1 MGDPHAVPL
10 PASRGS
16 LDSVRGSDSLHGR
29 VASTSRSAAGPLDS
43 VDEDQTAGDEAWFA
57 DGDEHEQPLAPPDEQ
72 DDSAQQPE
80 AEEEPPVGDA
90 VSVAVD
96 ASGDQPADPPQTPP
110 PDEPVAYAD
119 EGTED
124 DERTRA
130 LEDELER
137 TRADRDA
144 WEEQYQGLLAKL
156 TTMRSTVGDKLRQ
169 DADELDRREQE
180 IADLRAANDDL
191 SQTVETLKAE
201 LIQSHGDADAL
212 HTELEKLRA
221 RAFDSE
227 RANTDEAQQREIA
240 LRESQEDLER
250 VRIERDEWEGEAM
263 RERVRREELAARQGQ
278 IEMELAQAKADR
290 ETLRE
295 ERDREAESA
304 ANLSAVL
311 EEFQATKDRELQ
323 GMLGDLQDRLY
334 ETERALTTFRKRAEE
349 AESRLHG
356 AHNDSQKVLDLA
368 KEVKEKN
375 LLIGK
380 LRHEAVILNEHL
392 IEAMRRLKRDSGEN
406 SVDRRL
412 VSNVLITFITT
423 PRGDS
428 KRFEMLQLIAS
439 ILSWTDDQREKVGL
453 QRASGALSSSSIISS
468 GRAGARGHSRS
479 GKGKAVEDDGVENES
494 FSNLWIE
501 FLLKEAGQGATAG
514 GPGAVGSPSSS
525 SGPTSPPLSP
535 NGSRLDLPPL
545 GSPPVATPPTTRRP
559 GLSSFFSS
567 NGGGTASS
575 PSTSS
580 ATPSIKEEG
589 AS

>member
-1 MGDPHAVPL
+1 MSDPHSVPL
-10 PASRGS
+10 PASRDS
-16 LDSVRGSDSLHGR
+16 LDSVRGMDSLHPG
-29 VASTSRSAAGPLDS
+29 
-43 VDEDQTAGDEAWFA
+43 GDEAWFQEEGVEVDQSA
-57 DGDEHEQPLAPPDEQ
+57 QEHEKPA
-72 DDSAQQPE
+72 
-80 AEEEPPVGDA
+80 
-90 VSVAVD
+90 
-96 ASGDQPADPPQTPP
+96 ADPPQAVDEEEEQPLPP
-110 PDEPVAYAD
+110 SGDDERHDLAPNDENAYGQGDA
-119 EGTED
+119 

-201 LIQSHGDADAL
+201 LIQSHADSDAL

-227 RANTDEAQQREIA
+227 RANTDEAQQRELA

-278 IEMELAQAKADR
+278 IEMELAHAKADR

-295 ERDREAESA
+295 ERDREMESA

-323 GMLGDLQDRLY
+323 GMLGDLQDRLH
-334 ETERALTTFRKRAEE
+334 ETERALTAYRKRAEE
-349 AESRLHG
+349 AENRLHG
-356 AHNDSQKVLDLA
+356 AHDDSQKVLDLA

-453 QRASGALSSSSIISS
+453 QRASGALSSSSVISS
-468 GRAGARGHSRS
+468 GRAGARGHARS
-479 GKGKAVEDDGVENES
+479 GKGKAVEDEGVENES

-501 FLLKEAGQGATAG
+501 FLLKEAGQGAASTGG
-514 GPGAVGSPSSS
+514 GPAAGSPSS
-525 SGPTSPPLSP
+525 SGPTSPRLSE
-535 NGSRLDLPPL
+535 NGSRLDLPTL
-545 GSPPVATPPTTRRP
+545 GSPPPPSTTSTTRRP
-559 GLSSFFSS
+559 SLTSLFSS
-567 NGGGTASS
+567 NGGGGASS
-575 PSTSS
+575 SAPTSS

>member
-1 MGDPHAVPL
+1 MSDPHTVPL

-16 LDSVRGSDSLHGR
+16 LDSTRGSEGLPR
-29 VASTSRSAAGPLDS
+29 PLASTSQSAAADHAPLDA
-43 VDEDQTAGDEAWFA
+43 VDEDHAGGDEAWFA
-57 DGDEHEQPLAPPDEQ
+57 DGDG
-72 DDSAQQPE
+72 
-80 AEEEPPVGDA
+80 EEPA
-90 VSVAVD
+90 VTRIEPDTPAECDEGAPAEPRPAAAAADD
-96 ASGDQPADPPQTPP
+96 ASGDQQSRDLAPE
-110 PDEPVAYAD
+110 DEAIAYDGGA
-119 EGTED
+119 
-124 DERTRA
+124 DERTLA

-144 WEEQYQGLLAKL
+144 WEEQYHGLLAKL
-156 TTMRSTVGDKLRQ
+156 TTMRNTVGDKLRQ

-191 SQTVETLKAE
+191 TQTVETLKTE
-201 LIQSHGDADAL
+201 LIQSHADSDAL

-227 RANTDEAQQREIA
+227 RANTDEAQQRELA
-240 LRESQEDLER
+240 LREAQEDLER

-263 RERVRREELAARQGQ
+263 RERVRREELATRQGQ

-295 ERDREAESA
+295 ERDRETESA

-323 GMLGDLQDRLY
+323 GMLGDLQDRLH
-334 ETERALTTFRKRAEE
+334 ETERALATYRKRAEE
-349 AESRLHG
+349 AENRLHG
-356 AHNDSQKVLDLA
+356 AHDDSQKVLDLA
-368 KEVKEKN
+368 REVKEKN

-453 QRASGALSSSSIISS
+453 QRASGALSSSSVISS
-468 GRAGARGHSRS
+468 GRAGARGHARS
-479 GKGKAVEDDGVENES
+479 GKGKAVEEEGVENES

-501 FLLKEAGQGATAG
+501 FLLKEAGQGAAG
-514 GPGAVGSPSSS
+514 GGAAGSSSS
-525 SGPTSPPLSP
+525 SGPTSPPLSE
-535 NGSRLDLPPL
+535 NGGSRSDLPTL
-545 GSPPVATPPTTRRP
+545 GSPPLSTTSTRRP
-559 GLSSFFSS
+559 SLTSLFSS
-567 NGGGTASS
+567 SSHGGASS
-575 PSTSS
+575 VPTSS
-580 ATPSIKEEG
+580 APPSIKEEG

>member
-1 MGDPHAVPL
+1 MTEPHDVPL
-10 PASRGS
+10 PPSRGS
-16 LDSVRGSDSLHGR
+16 LDSLRDSGGGGGAHR
-29 VASTSRSAAGPLDS
+29 ATASTLRNGPSALEAVDEGGTDAAGDAGWFEEQTQPP
-43 VDEDQTAGDEAWFA
+43 EDAEDPAEGPPEGETEDPDQQQHHRDATSGDDQDPANGEVS
-57 DGDEHEQPLAPPDEQ
+57 PDE
-72 DDSAQQPE
+72 
-80 AEEEPPVGDA
+80 GDM
-90 VSVAVD
+90 
-96 ASGDQPADPPQTPP
+96 
-110 PDEPVAYAD
+110 
-119 EGTED
+119 

-156 TTMRSTVGDKLRQ
+156 TTMRNTVGDKLRQ

-201 LIQSHGDADAL
+201 LIQSHADAESL
-212 HTELEKLRA
+212 HNEMEKLRS

-227 RANTDEAQQREIA
+227 QASTDEAQQREIA
-240 LRESQEDLER
+240 LRETQEDLER

-278 IEMELAQAKADR
+278 IEMDLAQAKADR

-295 ERDREAESA
+295 ERDREMESA
-304 ANLSAVL
+304 ANLNAVL
-311 EEFQATKDRELQ
+311 EEFQANKDRELQ
-323 GMLGDLQDRLY
+323 GILGDLQDQLHEAQRSLATY
-334 ETERALTTFRKRAEE
+334 RQRADE
-349 AESRLHG
+349 AEARLHG
-356 AHNDSQKVLDLA
+356 AHDDSQRVLDLS

-453 QRASGALSSSSIISS
+453 QRASGQLSSNSSISS
-468 GRAGARGHSRS
+468 SRRSGARGHARS
-479 GKGKAVEDDGVENES
+479 GKSAAVEEEGVENES

-501 FLLKEAGQGATAG
+501 FLLKEAGQGAA
-514 GPGAVGSPSSS
+514 GPGAGASKPSA
-525 SGPTSPPLSP
+525 TSPPLSDA
-535 NGSRLDLPPL
+535 GSRLDMPSL
-545 GSPPVATPPTTRRP
+545 GSPPLSATSPSPKRSSLT
-559 GLSSFFSS
+559 SFFSS
-567 NGGGTASS
+567 NGGTSS
-575 PSTSS
+575 ASTSS
-580 ATPSIKEEG
+580 PPPGIREEG
-589 AS
+589 GT

>member
-1 MGDPHAVPL
+1 MSDPRSVPL

-16 LDSVRGSDSLHGR
+16 LDSVRGSENLHR
-29 VASTSRSAAGPLDS
+29 PTASTSRSVGSHAPPLGA
-43 VDEDQTAGDEAWFA
+43 VDEDHAAAGGDEAWFQE
-57 DGDEHEQPLAPPDEQ
+57 GDEVDQSAQEHEAPAADPQQAVAEDEQEQPLPPSGDDEQ
-72 DDSAQQPE
+72 QQEHLAPNDGNAYGE
-80 AEEEPPVGDA
+80 GDA
-90 VSVAVD
+90 
-96 ASGDQPADPPQTPP
+96 
-110 PDEPVAYAD
+110 
-119 EGTED
+119 

-156 TTMRSTVGDKLRQ
+156 TTMRNTVGDKLRQ

-191 SQTVETLKAE
+191 SHTVETLKAE
-201 LIQSHGDADAL
+201 LIQSHADSDAL

-221 RAFDSE
+221 RAFDAE
-227 RANTDEAQQREIA
+227 RATTDEAQQREIA

-278 IEMELAQAKADR
+278 IEMELAHAKADR

-295 ERDREAESA
+295 ERDREMESA

-323 GMLGDLQDRLY
+323 GMLGDLQDRLH
-334 ETERALTTFRKRAEE
+334 ETERALATYRKRAEE
-349 AESRLHG
+349 AEHRLHG
-356 AHNDSQKVLDLA
+356 AHDDSQKVLDLA
-368 KEVKEKN
+368 KEVKEKH

-453 QRASGALSSSSIISS
+453 QRASGALSSSSVISS
-468 GRAGARGHSRS
+468 GRAGARGHARS
-479 GKGKAVEDDGVENES
+479 GKGKAVEDEGVENES

-501 FLLKEAGQGATAG
+501 FLLKEAGQGAASTGG
-514 GPGAVGSPSSS
+514 GPAAGSPSS
-525 SGPTSPPLSP
+525 SGPTSPRLSE
-535 NGSRLDLPPL
+535 NGSRLDLPTL
-545 GSPPVATPPTTRRP
+545 GSPPPSTTSTTRRP
-559 GLSSFFSS
+559 SLTSLFSSS
-567 NGGGTASS
+567 NGGGASS
-575 PSTSS
+575 APTSS